1 MPCSTRPTLH
11 LLQPQFVPALHPLDC
26 HPLPTHPLRGG
37 AGLPLLSAL
46 GALELALA
54 SLQRPARFF
63 SDFHP
68 DPSQAAAAAAL
79 LEVCRIASAEV
90 YTHPRVVAALL
101 QTAAALQP
109 SRAERGRLVDLVNG
123 RVAAASTRESGGRTG
138 GVSRE
143 VAALMAAS
151 EVLQD
156 TIYGLAPG
164 DDARCGGDGEV
175 PGGAAAT
182 NDRGTPLQH
191 ERQEQQPVDVHLLTA
206 CRQMLHA
213 AAAAAAH
220 QRVDGSGGEEGA
232 ASHPYTSNGA
242 AGQGPANAPEAPAAA
257 STTAVGGGSAAQAA
271 AEAAAAA
278 LALVASDPR
287 LSPLLVMTRDQAAVV
302 APVLRDALLDGRAW
316 APLSDTRSPQQ
327 EQQHE
332 GQQEEQQ
339 GPAWPG
345 GAPLRLRCSRRV
357 RVAPGRG
364 GLLELPG
371 LVSATDTAKE
381 WLLQHQQRLEEGG
394 PQAGPADSA
403 GPGEAEP
410 AAQGSGAVVPQRG
423 WLELPAGAP
432 LRVLVVTREVL
443 SLLLQQHP
451 NPDVRRLLH
460 TAGLEPRRRVLLAV
474 LSALAR
480 ARAAVAR
487 ERGAGSFLSLQLAG
501 GSALRE
507 PAAVEALL
515 RGLAGGVAGYAT
527 ADLAG
532 LEALAER
539 RGRAAGRSVAGTAHD
554 GDVMGGGRQEG
565 GGALPPWDV
574 DYYMQAV
581 AVVGWDRARCR
592 GRFYTHCHAR
602 RVRSLASLRP
612 HMYSRSRRRRLLSLS
627 APPSDNISLMEP
639 KFATPQ
645 EVASGAVWREFSDYF
660 TLPGLWAGLDR
671 LLATAL
677 GLRLLPPH
685 GDGADQAWGPGVWH
699 LQLWD
704 ADAAPPAGPSAGS
717 QGQGLS
723 AAGGGGGGMREGW
736 SLLGDVFIEVAPPGG
751 FPFTTLLRP
760 TVAPHQG
767 GASPRDEGGT
777 SDGSGSYWPE
787 PGPGAVVIRL
797 PLALSIEG
805 SSGGGDSSGDDDPDG
820 PAPPGRPPAL
830 RGPFGLRALLHEA
843 GHAVA
848 LLAASAAAP
857 HPLVA
862 AAAGA
867 AGAGGGGGGVDARE
881 LPSHVFEAWAA
892 DPRALALLGQHW
904 RTGAPLPPKA
914 AVRLAR
920 YAFSASSCSALDL
933 HEALLLALA
942 DARLHAASA
951 DDLGADAA
959 AAGAAARLRSAPSDA
974 QGALTGRGG
983 GADAGGA
990 SEAERVFDEVW
1001 AMLGVLPGGGRC
1013 LEALRGL
1020 EALGPIGGAKWG
1032 YAAARLLAAAAR
1044 KRWLGDDSLSR
1055 RGGRELKGRL
1065 LYGLGR
1071 GLPQQQL
1078 LAGLLGRDALARME
1092 VHVQGDARGDAA
1104 AAGGDAAGGASTRVC
1119 WVPDLYSSAFQ
1130 DVDLLG

>member
-1 MPCSTRPTLH
+1 MLVVSGLARIAGPK
-11 LLQPQFVPALHPLDC
+11 LLTDFQQPFDAELEVVCDLQARVLASEP
-26 HPLPTHPLRGG
+26 
-37 AGLPLLSAL
+37 GLPLLSAL
-46 GALELALA
+46 GALALALA

-581 AVVGWDRARCR
+581 AV
-592 GRFYTHCHAR
+592 
-602 RVRSLASLRP
+602 
-612 HMYSRSRRRRLLSLS
+612 
-627 APPSDNISLMEP
+627 
-639 KFATPQ
+639 

-983 GADAGGA
+983 GADAGSA